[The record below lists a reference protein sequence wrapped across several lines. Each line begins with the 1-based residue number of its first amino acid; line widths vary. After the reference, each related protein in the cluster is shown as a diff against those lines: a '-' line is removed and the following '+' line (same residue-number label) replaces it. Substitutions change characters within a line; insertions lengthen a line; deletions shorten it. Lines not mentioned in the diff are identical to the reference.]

1 MQPRV
6 RLIERGADASQTR
19 EIPITQQEFLIGRG
33 TDCDLRLRVT
43 AVSRH
48 HCIIRALGE
57 EVTVVDL
64 GSRNGTFVNDQ
75 RVRSSAVLHS
85 GDELKIG
92 TCSFVVNLG
101 DKGSAALGMADV
113 DPIARTVQL
122 DNVHDPRKVENDG
135 KEPNVV

>member
-1 MQPRV
+1 
-6 RLIERGADASQTR
+6 
-19 EIPITQQEFLIGRG
+19 
-33 TDCDLRLRVT
+33 VT

-48 HCIIRALGE
+48 HCIIRALGD

-92 TCSFVVNLG
+92 TSCFVVNLG
-101 DKGSAALGMADV
+101 DKGAATLGMADV
-113 DPIARTVQL
+113 DPIARTVEL
-122 DNVHDPRKVENDG
+122 DNMKDVKKLGKAGQDPNIA
-135 KEPNVV
+135 